1 MELIPRVGLACLNSK
16 VAIMSK
22 EISILISTAGR
33 RVELVKAFIESSKKF
48 KDLNIKIIACDCNP
62 SLSAGCMIAD
72 KYFKIS
78 KCTSPN
84 YISDLLKKCLTNNIK
99 IIIPTIDTD
108 LLILSKAKE
117 KFLEHG
123 IKIII
128 SDLSLI
134 KNCRNKLRTIELFKD
149 LDIKTPEKIE
159 KNNLKF
165 PCFIKPIDGSSS
177 KGIKIAHSLDS
188 LSEEDMKNENNIF
201 QSFISKDWIEYT
213 IDLYYSK
220 DGHLYSCVPRQRIE
234 TRAGEISKGI
244 TRKDNVFD
252 LVIDKLKYIKGA
264 RGVMNIQIF
273 TNKERTEFLGI
284 ELNPRFGGGYPMS
297 HVAGAEFPL
306 MLIKEYLLNEKLVF
320 NNNWKT
326 NLLCLRHDEMV
337 VKSLEE
343 DTVVL

>member
-1 MELIPRVGLACLNSK
+1 MVLLCLNLK
-16 VAIMSK
+16 VTTMSK
-22 EISILISTAGR
+22 DISILISSAGR
-33 RVELVKAFIESSKKF
+33 RVELVKAFIRSSKKF

-62 SLSAGCMIAD
+62 SLSAGCMVAN

-84 YISDLLKKCLTNNIK
+84 YINELLKKCLTNNIK
-99 IIIPTIDTD
+99 IIIPTIDSD
-108 LLILSKAKE
+108 LLILSKERE
-117 KFLEHG
+117 KFLEHD

-134 KNCRNKLRTIELFKD
+134 KNCRNKLKTIELFKD
-149 LDIKTPEKIE
+149 LGIKTPEIIE

-177 KGIKIAHSLDS
+177 KGIKVAYSLDS
-188 LSEEDMKNENNIF
+188 LSKNDIKNEKNIF

-213 IDLYYSK
+213 IDLYYK
-220 DGHLYSCVPRQRIE
+220 EDGYLYSCVPRQRIE

-244 TRKDNVFD
+244 TRKDNVFNF
-252 LVIDKLKYIKGA
+252 VIDKLNYIKGA

-273 TNKERTEFLGI
+273 TNRERTEFLGI

-297 HVAGAEFPL
+297 HIAGAEFPL

-320 NNNWKT
+320 KNTWKT
-326 NLLCLRHDEMV
+326 DLLFLRHDEMV
-337 VKSLEE
+337 VKSLNE
-343 DTVVL
+343 DTNVL